1 MTRLPA
7 VRPARVVRALE
18 RAGFVMRR
26 ITGSHYQMTH
36 VTDAARR
43 ATVPYHNKDLK
54 KGTLHAI
61 VKQAGLDVDEFLRLL

>member
-26 ITGSHYQMTH
+26 ITGSHYQMTP
-36 VTDAARR
+36 VTDA
-43 ATVPYHNKDLK
+43 
-54 KGTLHAI
+54 GTWIAESIGRHKAM
-61 VKQAGLDVDEFLRLL
+61 GHG